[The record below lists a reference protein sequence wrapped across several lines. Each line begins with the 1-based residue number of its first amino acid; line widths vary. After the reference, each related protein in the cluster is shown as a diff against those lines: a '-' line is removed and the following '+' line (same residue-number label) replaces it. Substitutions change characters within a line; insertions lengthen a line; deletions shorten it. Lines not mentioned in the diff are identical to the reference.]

1 MGDQVR
7 MHSAWRAARRVRYY
21 SRCESQVYYAME
33 GKSWR
38 DGDKVVRGQMGEVTG
53 PSASD
58 PTVGVK
64 VLLPGNRD
72 SIGFRVT
79 ELSFRPLPSVEDHV

>member
-1 MGDQVR
+1 M
-7 MHSAWRAARRVRYY
+7 A
-21 SRCESQVYYAME
+21 

-38 DGDKVVRGQMGEVTG
+38 DGDKVVQGQMGEVTG

-64 VLLPGNRD
+64 VLFPGNKD

-79 ELSFRPLPSVEDHV
+79 ELSFRPLPLFEEHV